1 MDLVDGSY
9 CKISMQH
16 LLEPD
21 WAAVSAL
28 ANRVTVAGRTLPY
41 KQEDRDSA
49 RGERSIPL

>member
-28 ANRVTVAGRTLPY
+28 ANRVTVEGRTLPY
-41 KQEDRDSA
+41 TTVLAPALLRH
-49 RGERSIPL
+49 